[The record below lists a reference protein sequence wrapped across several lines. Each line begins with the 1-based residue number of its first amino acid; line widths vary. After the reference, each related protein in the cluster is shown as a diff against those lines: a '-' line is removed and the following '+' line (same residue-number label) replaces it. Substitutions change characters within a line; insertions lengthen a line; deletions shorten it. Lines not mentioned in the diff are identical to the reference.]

1 MKIMIV
7 LNGFIGSFITFKTNS
22 IQMKKMLNIKL
33 VLFLLVIGI
42 TALTSCTK
50 MDDFK
55 KYVEDG
61 EISYTG
67 RVDSLKIRSGRN
79 RVLIQGLFISD
90 RKVTK
95 CKIYW
100 NSRQDSIIVPVV
112 RTLAVDTLKMYVNNL
127 FEGSYNFE
135 IVTYD
140 GAGNPSIPVVKS
152 GVKVYG
158 DNYEA
163 SLINMPTSDVS
174 LEGTTATITWG
185 GLDQTSGAQYM
196 DVYHI
201 NTAGVK
207 IRSKKLIK
215 SATATLLDYKYRSTF
230 DYRTVYLPDTMA
242 IDTFY
247 TAYRTGVNARTD
259 VTATFIANPGK
270 MAPASTTG
278 TQFQP
283 VSTSQ
288 GAVVAGNTAT
298 WRRLASWISN
308 AAANNWGTG
317 FDTFG
322 TYVQRTAENVANF
335 GTMSLEAGKNT
346 TTTALN
352 TITNGKIYQT
362 QLLPAG
368 EYSLEARVGNASLAT
383 VNSVSY
389 FVATIG
395 TQVPDVEVLAIKPS
409 LNALVNTGD
418 VSYTQIKPAATGV
431 AYTISFNFTID
442 KPTQISFGFVAT
454 LIGTTTA
461 NNYLKVSGVRMKSL
475 AF

>member
-1 MKIMIV
+1 MNQNPIAMK
-7 LNGFIGSFITFKTNS
+7 N
-22 IQMKKMLNIKL
+22 MLNIRL
-33 VLFLLVIGI
+33 IMFLFVIGM
-42 TALTSCTK
+42 AAFTSCTK

-55 KYVEDG
+55 KYVEGG

-79 RVLIQGLFISD
+79 RVLVQGLFISD

-100 NSRQDSIIVPVV
+100 NSRQDSLVV
-112 RTLAVDTLKMYVNNL
+112 AVERKLSVDTLNKYVTNL

-135 IVTYD
+135 IITYD
-140 GAGNPSIPVVKS
+140 AAGNASIPVIKS

-158 DNYEA
+158 DNYAA
-163 SLINMPTSDVS
+163 SLINMPVSDVS
-174 LEGTTATITWG
+174 LDGTIATITWG
-185 GLDQTSGAQYM
+185 GLDKANGPQYM
-196 DVYHI
+196 DVSYV

-207 IRSKKLIK
+207 TRVKKLVNA
-215 SATATLLDYKYRSTF
+215 ATAILSDYKYRSTF

-247 TAYRTGVNARTD
+247 TAYRVGVNARTD

-270 MAPASTTG
+270 MNPASTTG

-288 GAVVAGNTAT
+288 GAVVAGNAAT
-298 WRRLASWISN
+298 WRRLASWTSN
-308 AAANNWGTG
+308 AQANNWGTA

-322 TYVQRTAENVANF
+322 TYVQRTAENVTNF
-335 GTMSLEAGKNT
+335 GTMSFEAGKNT
-346 TTTALN
+346 TTPTLN

-368 EYSLEARVGNASLAT
+368 EYSMEARVGNASLA
-383 VNSVSY
+383 SASSLSY
-389 FVATIG
+389 FVANVG
-395 TQVPDVEVLAIKPS
+395 TQILDVEALAAKPS
-409 LNALVNTGD
+409 ILNLANAND
-418 VSYTQIKPAATGV
+418 ASYTQIKPSATGV
-431 AYTISFNFTID
+431 AYTITINFTLD
-442 KPTQISFGFVAT
+442 RPTQVSFGFVAT
-454 LIGTTTA
+454 LLGTTTV
-461 NNYLKVSGVRMKSL
+461 NNYLKISGVRMKSL

>member
-1 MKIMIV
+1 MV
-7 LNGFIGSFITFKTNS
+7 TLNNEFIT
-22 IQMKKMLNIKL
+22 MKKILNIRL
-33 VLFLLVIGI
+33 VLFLFVIGI
-42 TALTSCTK
+42 TVLTSCTK

-55 KYVEDG
+55 KYSEGG

-79 RVLIQGLFISD
+79 RVLVQGLFISD

-100 NSRQDSIIVPVV
+100 NSRQDSLIVPVT
-112 RTLAVDTLKMYVNNL
+112 RNLAVDTLKIYVNNL
-127 FEGSYNFE
+127 FEGIYNFE
-135 IVTYD
+135 VVTYD
-140 GAGNPSIPVVKS
+140 AAGNPSIPVVKS

-158 DNYEA
+158 DNYAA
-163 SLINMPTSDVS
+163 SLINMPTSDIS
-174 LEGTTATITWG
+174 LEGTITTITWG
-185 GLDQTSGAQYM
+185 GLDKESGVQYM
-196 DVYHI
+196 DVSYI
-201 NTAGVK
+201 NNAGVK
-207 IRSKKLIK
+207 IRAKKLANV
-215 SATATLLDYKYRSTF
+215 ATATLLDYKYRSTF

-247 TAYRTGVNARTD
+247 TAYRVGINARTD

-270 MAPASTTG
+270 MAPGSTTG

-283 VSTSQ
+283 VSTTQ

-298 WRRLASWISN
+298 WRRLASWTSN
-308 AAANNWGTG
+308 AQANNWGTG

-322 TYVQRTAENVANF
+322 TYVQRTAENVTNY
-335 GTMSLEAGKNT
+335 GSMSMEAGKNT
-346 TTTALN
+346 TTPALN

-368 EYSLEARVGNASLAT
+368 EYSIEARVGNASLASAT
-383 VNSVSY
+383 SLSY
-389 FVATIG
+389 FVANVG
-395 TQVPDVEVLAIKPS
+395 TQLLDIDALTANASLLTLTNANDASYVQIKPS
-409 LNALVNTGD
+409 
-418 VSYTQIKPAATGV
+418 ATGV
-431 AYTISFNFTID
+431 AYTISINFTID
-442 KPTQISFGFVAT
+442 HPTQVSFGFVAT

-461 NNYLKVSGVRMKSL
+461 NNYLKISGLRMKSL

>member
-1 MKIMIV
+1 
-7 LNGFIGSFITFKTNS
+7 
-22 IQMKKMLNIKL
+22 MKKMLNLKL
-33 VLFLLVIGI
+33 VMFLFVIGI

-55 KYVEDG
+55 KYVEGG

-79 RVLIQGLFISD
+79 RVLVQGLFISD

-100 NSRQDSIIVPVV
+100 NSRQDSLVVPVE
-112 RTLAVDTLKMYVNNL
+112 RKLTVDTLKKYVTNL
-127 FEGSYNFE
+127 LEGNYNFE
-135 IVTYD
+135 IITYD
-140 GAGNPSIPVVKS
+140 ASGNPSIPVVKS

-158 DNYEA
+158 DNYAA
-163 SLINMPTSDVS
+163 SLINNPISDVS

-185 GLDQTSGAQYM
+185 GLDKTSGAQYM
-196 DVYHI
+196 DVSYV
-201 NTAGVK
+201 NTAGTQIK
-207 IRSKKLIK
+207 AKKLINA
-215 SATATLLDYKYRSTF
+215 ATATLSDYKYRSTF

-247 TAYRTGVNARTD
+247 TAYRVGVNARTD

-270 MAPASTTG
+270 MNPASTTG
-278 TQFQP
+278 IQFQP
-283 VSTSQ
+283 VSASQ

-298 WRRLASWISN
+298 WRRLASWTSN
-308 AAANNWGTG
+308 AQANNWGTA

-322 TYVQRTAENVANF
+322 SYVQRTAENVTNF
-335 GTMSLEAGKNT
+335 GTMSFEAGKNT
-346 TTTALN
+346 TTPALN

-368 EYSLEARVGNASLAT
+368 EYSMEARVGNASLASAT
-383 VNSVSY
+383 SLSY
-389 FVATIG
+389 FVANVG
-395 TQVPDVEVLAIKPS
+395 TQLPDVDVLSAKAS
-409 LNALVNTGD
+409 MLNLATAND
-418 VSYTQIKPAATGV
+418 ASYVQIKPTATGL
-431 AYTISFNFTID
+431 AYTITINFTLD
-442 KPTQISFGFVAT
+442 RPTQVSFGFVAT
-454 LIGTTTA
+454 LIGTTTV
-461 NNYLKVSGVRMKSL
+461 NNYLKISGVRMKSL